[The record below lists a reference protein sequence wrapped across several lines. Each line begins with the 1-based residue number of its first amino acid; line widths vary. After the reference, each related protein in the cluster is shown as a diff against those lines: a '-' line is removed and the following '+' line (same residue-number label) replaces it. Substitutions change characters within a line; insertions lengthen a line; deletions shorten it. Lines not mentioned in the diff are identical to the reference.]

1 MLRVNAYV
9 YVHGCVCVYAGRERG
24 LRYPNPILSITKQ
37 RGRLLTAII
46 LGAVVLGGCGG
57 AAPTPTAIPPTPQPT
72 ETPIPPTAKPLV
84 APVLGADEQLAY
96 DQGKTIYV
104 RTGCTACH
112 SIDGVGTQGQVGS
125 NLTHVYQYA
134 VEALKDPEY
143 KGKAKTSAE
152 FLRES
157 VLEPN
162 MYVPNNCPLG
172 PCAPGQMPT
181 NYNVILKPT
190 EIDQLLT
197 FLVNLK

>member
-1 MLRVNAYV
+1 MTRVIFDIMNYTLR
-9 YVHGCVCVYAGRERG
+9 
-24 LRYPNPILSITKQ
+24 ITKY
-37 RGRLLTAII
+37 GRVFGRVVALAA
-46 LGAVVLGGCGG
+46 GAAVLAGCG
-57 AAPTPTAIPPTPQPT
+57 ASPATPTAIPPTPKPT
-72 ETPIPPTAKPLV
+72 ETPIPPTA
-84 APVLGADEQLAY
+84 APVAAPPLSADEQLAY

-134 VEALKDPEY
+134 LEALKDPQY
-143 KGKAKTSAE
+143 KGAAKTPAQ

-157 VLEPN
+157 VVDPN
-162 MYVPNNCPLG
+162 VYVPANCPLG

-181 NYNVILKPT
+181 NYTTILRPG
-190 EIDQLLT
+190 EIDQLVT